1 MKIST
6 MDNFKQQ
13 HYFEVNL
20 KGQAASFGVK
30 NPFATTTVRQQSRTF
45 KTSKTIL

>member
-20 KGQAASFGVK
+20 KGQTASFGAK
-30 NPFATTTVRQQSRTF
+30 NHFATTKATVSD
-45 KTSKTIL
+45 L